1 MYNNKHNSYIKI
13 IINKYI
19 MKKLLLSLFLLLSTL
34 SYGQTVIQ
42 YDNMETWST
51 GYATSGWFI
60 PAATATWATNT
71 SVSPTQSA
79 VIYGLGNGTSGVE
92 QDWYVLPNITGLNTS
107 HPYQLKFNLASR
119 TFTAPTAATRGVDAA
134 DLVEVQVSR
143 NGGTYISELRIA
155 GNSNA
160 TWSYTATGVI
170 SHNANGS
177 YTNSLAPTGDIY
189 QAPAGST
196 TTGPSTVTLNFPSG
210 ISQIAIDIFCRVN
223 STGEEWWIDNI
234 ELIEI
239 FPLPVEL
246 ISFEGVNL
254 EEGNMLIWKTASEIN
269 SDYYLVEHSTTGE
282 FDENSVIGNKT
293 AAGNSNQVIEYSF
306 LDNNFKETINYY
318 RITQVDFNGEYKIYG
333 PISIDNRTT
342 KKVVIK
348 YVNLLGQVV
357 DKDYQGFLFEVY
369 SDGTNKKIYR

>member
-196 TTGPSTVTLNFPSG
+196 TTGPSTVTLNLPSG

-223 STGEEWWIDNI
+223 SAGEEWWIDNI

>member
-223 STGEEWWIDNI
+223 SAGEEWWIDNI

>member
-42 YDNMETWST
+42 YDYMETWST
-51 GYATSGWFI
+51 GYATSGWFGA
-60 PAATATWATNT
+60 PTATWATNI

-79 VIYGLGNGTSGVE
+79 VIYGAGSGTSGVE
-92 QDWYVLPNITGLNTS
+92 QAWYVLPNITGLNTS
-107 HPYQLKFNLASR
+107 HPYQLKFRLASQ
-119 TFTAPTAATRGVDAA
+119 TFTGPTALTRGLDAT

-143 NGGTYISELRIA
+143 NGGAYVSELRIT
-155 GNSNA
+155 GNANA
-160 TWSYTATGVI
+160 IWPYTATGVI

-196 TTGPSTVTLNFPSG
+196 TTGPSTVTLNLPSG

-223 STGEEWWIDNI
+223 SAGEEWWIDNI

-239 FPLPVEL
+239 FPLPVEM
-246 ISFEGVNL
+246 ISFEGTNH
-254 EEGNMLIWKTASEIN
+254 EEGNLLVWKTASEHN
-269 SDYYLVEHSTTGE
+269 SDYYLIECSTTGE
-282 FDENSVIGNKT
+282 FNESTVIGNKT
-293 AAGNSNQVIEYSF
+293 AAGNSNQVMEYSF
-306 LDNNFKETINYY
+306 LDNNFRETINYY

-357 DKDYQGFLFEVY
+357 DKDYRGFFFEVY